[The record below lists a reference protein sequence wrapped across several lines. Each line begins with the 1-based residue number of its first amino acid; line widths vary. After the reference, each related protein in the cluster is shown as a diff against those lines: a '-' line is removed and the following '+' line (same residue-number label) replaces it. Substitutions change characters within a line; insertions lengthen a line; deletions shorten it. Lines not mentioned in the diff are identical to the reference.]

1 MTSKPAIK
9 EQTRSKVVDK
19 LAEVLA
25 GASDSGVDPEL
36 ARELATEVEAEMK
49 KTYSKVDKDYT
60 AKGRSLVFNLTKN
73 SELRTHVLERQ
84 ITAAK
89 LVSANAKELAPD
101 QIKMQRAQSID
112 RYFATRQLG
121 NSSERVVGW
130 QAGTS
135 GKLERSHKYENEN
148 EASADALP
156 QLSGAAE
163 GSAEAPEHDG
173 KSTDARSGGARA
185 RPVTQSQF
193 VRRLA
198 TAKLALVGLADA
210 TSGAG
215 IELSGD
221 PTEDAERV
229 AMAMTSVREMA
240 QAIS

>member
-1 MTSKPAIK
+1 MASPRPASK

-49 KTYSKVDKDYT
+49 KAYSKVDKDYT

-73 SELRTHVLERQ
+73 SELRKRVLERQ

-135 GKLERSHKYENEN
+135 GKLERSHKYENE
-148 EASADALP
+148 ASADALP
-156 QLSGAAE
+156 PLSGAAE
-163 GSAEAPEHDG
+163 GSAEATEHDG
-173 KSTDARSGGARA
+173 ESTNALSGGARA
-185 RPVTQSQF
+185 RPATPSQF

-198 TAKLALVGLADA
+198 AAKLPLVGLADA

-215 IELSGD
+215 IELSSD
-221 PTEDAERV
+221 PTENAERV
-229 AMAMTSVREMA
+229 AMAMATVREMA

>member
-1 MTSKPAIK
+1 MASPRPASKD
-9 EQTRSKVVDK
+9 QTRSKVVDK

-25 GASDSGVDPEL
+25 SSSDSGVDPEL
-36 ARELATEVEAEMK
+36 AHELATEVEAEMK
-49 KTYSKVDKDYT
+49 KTYHKVDKEYT

-73 SELRTHVLERQ
+73 SELRKRVLERQ
-84 ITAAK
+84 ITPAK

-135 GKLERSHKYENEN
+135 GKLERSHKYENEV
-148 EASADALP
+148 SADAMP
-156 QLSGAAE
+156 HLSGAAE
-163 GSAEAPEHDG
+163 GSAEAPELDG
-173 KSTDARSGGARA
+173 EPTDTLSGGTRA
-185 RPVTQSQF
+185 RPVTQSHF

-198 TAKLALVGLADA
+198 KASLPLVGLADA
-210 TSGAG
+210 ARGAG

-229 AMAMTSVREMA
+229 AIAMTSVREMV
-240 QAIS
+240 QAYS